1 MAANTRAINNN
12 CDSTDSSSSPLHSD
26 DIRCAGGDV
35 ESGAAAAGSVELTPE
50 ESQHRPSQQRQAGS
64 GREASEIAEHE
75 TAFLNAIFFWR
86 VIFAESPPEWWL
98 RIWSLC
104 FQPSKAGRGDGRYRQ
119 VGGKSC
125 SPAGFWSISVR
136 VAMCIAT
143 GYTAYHTV
151 TFYKELDYIFCKELP
166 SLLSYLA
173 TLYMLLVLPGK
184 FETIANRTD
193 APSLLDPKDVDEAA
207 RLPCIFM
214 AFWVVFGI
222 AATCIAAIASNLNG
236 DIVVGNEGLG
246 ITQAFFWLFQACAS
260 TPTLSASLFILSL
273 NITQARKLVA
283 QIAENAHKQ
292 TLTVDQYRE
301 ASEAIHLINYSWKV
315 PLSALA
321 IVALYNTVA
330 LIAYFVFTSEYYVAK
345 YATFSVVATDLFTM
359 SEIGKEA
366 SLLFIF
372 TFLARLVNDEADDVV
387 TDVFL
392 WRLELGSTSGKKPR
406 EDEGADQG
414 LREME
419 SRDQHI
425 IKRIQALEDE
435 HSRLSRENQRLK
447 LLVEGANLRIFT
459 PRNPANR
466 RSMSQRL
473 LSPKAGGIRFMVLGV
488 RWTTQHVQ
496 ALAASFVLSFVSVV
510 VRRYA
515 VVY

>member
-12 CDSTDSSSSPLHSD
+12 GDSIDSSSSPLHSD
-26 DIRCAGGDV
+26 DIRLGAGGDV
-35 ESGAAAAGSVELTPE
+35 ESGAPAAGSVELTP

-64 GREASEIAEHE
+64 GREASEIEEHE

-86 VIFAESPPEWWL
+86 AIFAESPPEWWL

-104 FQPSKAGRGDGRYRQ
+104 FQPSKAGRGDGGYRQ
-119 VGGKSC
+119 VGGKLW

-143 GYTAYHTV
+143 GYTAYHV
-151 TFYKELDYIFCKELP
+151 VSYYKELDYIFCKELP

-193 APSLLDPKDVDEAA
+193 APSLLDPKDVNEAA

-214 AFWVVFGI
+214 AFWVVYGI
-222 AATCIAAIASNLNG
+222 AATCIAVIASSNLIG
-236 DIVVGNEGLG
+236 HERGPVRE
-246 ITQAFFWLFQACAS
+246 AFFYLFQACAS

-273 NITQARKLVA
+273 DITQARKLVA
-283 QIAENAHKQ
+283 QIAENAQKQ

-315 PLSALA
+315 PLSVLA
-321 IVALYNTVA
+321 IVASYNTVA
-330 LIAYFVFTSEYYVAK
+330 LIAYFVFTSEYYTTK
-345 YATFSVVATDLFTM
+345 YDTFSVVATDLFTM

-392 WRLELGSTSGKKPR
+392 WRLRLELGSTSGKKPR
-406 EDEGADQG
+406 EDEGAAQG

-435 HSRLSRENQRLK
+435 HSRLSRENRRLK
-447 LLVEGANLRIFT
+447 LLMEGANLRILT

-488 RWTTQHVQ
+488 RWSTQQVQ
-496 ALAASFVLSFVSVV
+496 ALAASFVLAVVSVV
-510 VRRYA
+510 VRRYT